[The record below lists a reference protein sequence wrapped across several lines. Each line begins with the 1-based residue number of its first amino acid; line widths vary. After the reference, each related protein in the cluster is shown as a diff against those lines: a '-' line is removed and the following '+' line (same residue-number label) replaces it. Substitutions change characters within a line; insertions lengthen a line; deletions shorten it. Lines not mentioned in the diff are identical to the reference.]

1 MIEDDENS
9 SRDCGWFGWLF
20 VTACYVAAVSVS
32 LSGIILHVIS
42 SSDATLTVL
51 WIGALAVPLLH
62 GAFSVAIK
70 AIIKQYVHLSVEPGW
85 IFLLTD
91 LVQGGAFGAS
101 VVGYFCDS
109 KHVSTPLFANTLLFL
124 CNIVM
129 VYKSVVLT
137 WDTYHRRRYSLTG
150 APLIS
155 RKKRPMQ
162 PEPQLP
168 SQLPPQLKPL
178 ALQPVQF
185 KVYPLRSFPLQY
197 HTCK

>member
-20 VTACYVAAVSVS
+20 VTACYVAAVSIS
-32 LSGIILHVIS
+32 LSGIILYLIS
-42 SSDATLTVL
+42 SSDATRAVL
-51 WIGALAVPLLH
+51 WTGALAVPFLH

-70 AIIKQYVHLSVEPGW
+70 ALIKQYVYLSVEPGW
-85 IFLLTD
+85 VFLFTD
-91 LVQGGAFGAS
+91 LVQGGVLGAS

-109 KHVSTPLFANTLLFL
+109 KNLGTPLYANTVLFL
-124 CNIVM
+124 CNSVM

-137 WDTYHRRRYSLTG
+137 WDTYHRRRNSLTG

-168 SQLPPQLKPL
+168 TQLNPL
-178 ALQPVQF
+178 TLQPVQF
-185 KVYPLRSFPLQY
+185 KMYPLRSFPLQY
-197 HTCK
+197 HTYK